1 VSRLRAK
8 CPDCKTFTAVALG
21 PDYECHSCG
30 GQFAGGL
37 VRVPRAW
44 GRGGEA
50 MERAARLP
58 LRYPE
63 ALVVDESTLGEQTLV
78 LAAELPERP
87 LVLGGCCCAH
97 VGAVEGLAQRFE
109 RLGLVWVDAHGDLN
123 TPETSPSGNP
133 WGMALR
139 MLLDGGAVAAG
150 DVALVAARALD
161 PPEEEF
167 LASSDVR
174 TGELALQ
181 QALSGVDA
189 VYVALDADALEE
201 HEAASW
207 LPEPGGL
214 SLADAEDM
222 LAEVRQLAD
231 VAGAGFA
238 GWLDEQRNVEPLM
251 RLAAALGL

>member
-30 GQFAGGL
+30 GQFAAGL

-44 GRGGEA
+44 GKGGEA

-63 ALVVDESTLGEQTLV
+63 ALVVDEPTLGEQTLV

-87 LVLGGCCCAH
+87 VVLGGCCCVH

-139 MLLDGGAVAAG
+139 MLLDGGAVAPG

-167 LASSDVR
+167 LVSSDVR
-174 TGELALQ
+174 TGELALER
-181 QALSGVDA
+181 ALSGVDA
-189 VYVALDADALEE
+189 VYVAFDADALDE
-201 HEAASW
+201 HEVASW

-214 SLADAEDM
+214 SLADAEQ
-222 LAEVRQLAD
+222 LLVEVRQLAD

-238 GWLDEQRNVEPLM
+238 GALDEERNVEPLM

>member
-1 VSRLRAK
+1 VGRLRAK
-8 CPDCKTFTAVALG
+8 CPDCKTYTAVALG

-30 GQFAGGL
+30 AQFAAGL
-37 VRVPRAW
+37 VRVPHAW
-44 GRGGEA
+44 GKGGEA
-50 MERAARLP
+50 MERAAHLP

-63 ALVVDESTLGEQTLV
+63 ALVVDEPSLGEQTLV

-150 DVALVAARALD
+150 DVALVGARALD

-167 LASSDVR
+167 LATSEVH
-174 TGELALQ
+174 TGELALEG
-181 QALSGVDA
+181 ALSGVDSL
-189 VYVALDADALEE
+189 YVAFDVDALDEQ
-201 HEAASW
+201 EAASW
-207 LPEPGGL
+207 LPERAGL
-214 SLADAEDM
+214 SLGEAEQ
-222 LAEVRQLAD
+222 LLRKARQLAD
-231 VAGAGFA
+231 VVGAGFSGA
-238 GWLDEQRNVEPLM
+238 ADEPRNVEPLM